1 MLAEGIAQQQVLSKY
16 PPEVAQNPQAM
27 PMIQAEIER
36 AAAQII
42 AQLTEQFTQ
51 SVTPAQQQDPL
62 VMIRQQELA
71 IKEQQIQQNAQE
83 SAMKMA
89 ADADK
94 ERNKVL
100 IAQQRIDQ
108 QDEATQE
115 RANVARERIE
125 AQKDIAMM
133 NARMRGARQ

>member
-1 MLAEGIAQQQVLSKY
+1 MLAEGIAQQQVLSKL
-16 PPEVAQNPQAM
+16 PPEMAQNPQAM
-27 PMIQAEIER
+27 QMIQAEIER

-115 RANVARERIE
+115 RANVARERIG

>member
-16 PPEVAQNPQAM
+16 PPEVAHNPQAM

-71 IKEQQIQQNAQE
+71 IKEQQIQQDAQTE
-83 SAMKMA
+83 AMKMA
-89 ADADK
+89 ANADK

-125 AQKDIAMM
+125 AQRDIAMM
-133 NARMRGARQ
+133 NARVRGTR

>member
-1 MLAEGIAQQQVLSKY
+1 MLAEGIAQQQVLAKY

-71 IKEQQIQQNAQE
+71 IKEQQIQQDAQE
-83 SAMKMA
+83 TAMKMA
-89 ADADK
+89 ADAEK

-100 IAQQRIDQ
+100 VAQQRIDL
-108 QDEATQE
+108 QDEATQK
-115 RANVARERIE
+115 RADVARERIQ
-125 AQKDIAMM
+125 AQKDIAQM
-133 NARMRGARQ
+133 NARMRGAR

>member
-1 MLAEGIAQQQVLSKY
+1 
-16 PPEVAQNPQAM
+16 
-27 PMIQAEIER
+27 
-36 AAAQII
+36 
-42 AQLTEQFTQ
+42 
-51 SVTPAQQQDPL
+51 
-62 VMIRQQELA
+62 
-71 IKEQQIQQNAQE
+71 
-83 SAMKMA
+83 
-89 ADADK
+89 
-94 ERNKVL
+94 VL